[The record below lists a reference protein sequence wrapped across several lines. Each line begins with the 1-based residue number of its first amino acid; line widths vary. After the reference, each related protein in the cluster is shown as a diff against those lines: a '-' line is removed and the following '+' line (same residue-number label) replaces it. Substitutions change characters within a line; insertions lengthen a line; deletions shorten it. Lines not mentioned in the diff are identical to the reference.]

1 MAYALTNLTKLYPS
15 RPVLDGLSLEFPAGS
30 VTAIL
35 GPSGCGKTS
44 LLNILAG
51 LDKDYSGSLQ
61 GFEDSGAAYVF
72 QEDRLIPWMSAEA
85 NVEFVLRPFMDKNQR
100 KAAALTALE
109 SVGLSGFAT
118 LLPGQLSGGMRRRVA
133 LARAF
138 AFPSGVLLLDEPF
151 SALDLK
157 TRISVMDLFLD
168 LREDDGRTAIVVTH
182 DVREAIYL
190 GDSIAVL
197 SERPARLIG
206 ITEPKLP
213 RSDRGFASPA
223 AASVEVWLYKT
234 ILGSSAYDP
243 EGNAWPQADP
253 TP

>member
-1 MAYALTNLTKLYPS
+1 MAYALVDLGKAYGSL
-15 RPVLDGLSLEFPAGS
+15 PVIEGLSLEFAEGS

-44 LLNILAG
+44 ILNILAG
-51 LDKDYSGSLQ
+51 LDQEYSGSLK
-61 GFEDSGAAYVF
+61 GFGKAGAAYVF
-72 QEDRLIPWMSAEA
+72 QEDRLMPWMSAAA
-85 NVEFVLRPFMDKNQR
+85 NVEFVLRPFMEKQR
-100 KAAALTALE
+100 RMVAAQEALAA
-109 SVGLSGFAT
+109 VGLSGSANH
-118 LLPGQLSGGMRRRVA
+118 LPDRLSGGMRRRVA

-138 AFPSGVLLLDEPF
+138 AFPSEVLLLDEPF

-168 LREDDGRTAIVVTH
+168 LRQSDGRTAIVVTH

-197 SERPARLIG
+197 SERPARLLDC
-206 ITEPKLP
+206 TEPGLQ
-213 RSDRGFASPA
+213 RSDRGFASPTA
-223 AASVEVWLYKT
+223 AAVEVGLYET
-234 ILGSSAYDP
+234 ILGFRSSDSAGSVSP
-243 EGNAWPQADP
+243 RATR